1 MCVRQPL
8 DVQPKRSSPEE
19 AVGPNEPPSKK
30 SRPKGKNSGTKR
42 LINVSKTVTE
52 LFTTTSETLG
62 QENYAI
68 AHVGKGSRRRSD
80 VEKEIDAL
88 KNNVLALIKQ
98 KEDYELFMSAKAPL
112 PADWETALVR
122 FLAW

>member
-1 MCVRQPL
+1 M
-8 DVQPKRSSPEE
+8 
-19 AVGPNEPPSKK
+19 
-30 SRPKGKNSGTKR
+30 
-42 LINVSKTVTE
+42 
-52 LFTTTSETLG
+52 TSETLG

-68 AHVGKGSRRRSD
+68 PHVGKGSRRRSD

-88 KNNVLALIKQ
+88 KNYVLALIKQ

-112 PADWETALVR
+112 PADWETALVS

>member
-8 DVQPKRSSPEE
+8 NAQPKRSSPEE

-30 SRPKGKNSGTKR
+30 SRPKGKKSGTKR
-42 LINVSKTVTE
+42 LINVSKKVTE
-52 LFTTTSETLG
+52 LLTMTCENLG
-62 QENYAI
+62 KENYVI
-68 AHVGKGSRRRSD
+68 AHIGKGDRRRSD

-88 KNNVLALIKQ
+88 KENVVALMKQ
-98 KEDYELFMSAKAPL
+98 KADYELFMSGKAPL

-122 FLAW
+122 FLAR